1 MVASPSGVDAATF
14 QPRRFRIVRCIGSGA
29 TGDVYEAVDRET
41 GARFALKTLRHLLP
55 HAIGR
60 FKNEFRALLDI
71 NHPNLVSFGELI
83 EEDGHLFFT
92 MELVKGVDFL
102 TWTAGNE
109 ERLRAA
115 LADLGH
121 GLLQLHGAG
130 KVHRDVKPSNVLVT
144 ADGRVVILDFGLLA
158 DSESGDTWSGQSIV
172 GTPMY
177 MAPEQAAGQS
187 PGPGGDWYA
196 VGVMLYEALTGK
208 TPFDGPLM
216 KILLDK
222 QQTEPPPP
230 ESIAPDAPADL
241 VALCKSLLRFDPAQ
255 RPSGETILRQLGGR
269 SHRPSQPPTTP
280 LTHGPPFVG
289 RHVELNILRAMFD
302 ATRSQLR
309 PHAVLVEGDS
319 GVGKSTL
326 VRVFAR
332 ALESETAVLA
342 GRCFERE
349 SVSYKAFDGV
359 VEAIARLLSKLDPAD
374 AAAML
379 PLHGALLSQVFPA
392 LKRIKAFA
400 SAPLP
405 QGDAPERELRT
416 RAFGALRELLLRL
429 TLRRPVV
436 IVIDDLQ
443 WADED
448 SLALLGEILRPP
460 EAPPVLVIATLRPT
474 IEGTAAAAAAERVR
488 AVCTDVR
495 RVRLGP
501 LAPDE
506 ARELAGILLHAHG
519 VSTPVD
525 LDALSREAAGHPLF
539 LDELVRHLGSSGD
552 TATGSLHLEDV
563 VARRVAALDARA
575 RDVVELVAVAGHPL
589 YLETFARA
597 ADVPPDSLGRLVSA
611 LRVSNLVR
619 SGGIRPTDTIEPYH
633 DRVRDAILAGVDDER
648 RQSLHLTLAG
658 AIEGS
663 PHPAQEQILAFHWEG
678 AGRNDVAARHA
689 AAAGQRAL
697 ETLAFDQAA
706 RAFRWALDLGHRDRA
721 NLCDKL
727 GDALGN
733 IGRGAAAADAYLAAA
748 EHVGVDAVAVEM
760 RRKAAEQLL
769 ISGHIDRGMRLIT
782 QVLAALGMKLP
793 ATPNRAL
800 ASLLLR
806 RARLRLRGIRFE
818 PRHESEVAATELTR
832 VDMCW
837 SVATGLAM
845 VDVIR
850 GADFQTRHL
859 LLALDAGEPTRVAKA
874 LAVEGGFL
882 STQGKG
888 GRKRALKLFAAARE
902 HLDRTP
908 SAFAMALLLGAECVH
923 AYQGGRWTRAL
934 ELAREAERA
943 ISDQGNATGV
953 AWQHDTIHFFLCYAL
968 FYLGKLDELA
978 SLTPTLLRAANERGD
993 LYAATNLRVGIPN
1006 AAWLVPD
1013 QPAQAGAELDLA
1025 LAQWTVNGF
1034 HLQHYHHLL
1043 GLGQLHLYTGE
1054 AAKGYAALAER
1065 WAALEGSL
1073 ILRVE
1078 LVRNEAYLL
1087 RARLALLEAQQEP
1100 SRRDARL
1107 REARRL
1113 IKPTLS
1119 GGPGMAGMGELAAA
1133 GLAASLGDHDDAVA
1147 RLRRAVAQLDTDEM
1161 ATYAAVARL
1170 RLGALLAG
1178 DEGAAL
1184 RAAGTAHLAAN
1195 GVVAPAKFAQMLA
1208 PGFATE

>member
-1 MVASPSGVDAATF
+1 MDAATF

-41 GARFALKTLRHLLP
+41 GAQMALKTLRHLLP

-102 TWTAGNE
+102 TWTHGDE
-109 ERLRAA
+109 SRLRAA

-121 GLLQLHGAG
+121 GLVQLHTAG

-241 VALCKSLLRFDPAQ
+241 VALCKSLLRFDPSQ
-255 RPSGETILRQLGGR
+255 RPSGEAVLRTLGGR
-269 SHRPSQPPTTP
+269 SHRPSQPTTP

-289 RHVELNILRAMFD
+289 RHSELNILRAMFD
-302 ATRSQLR
+302 ACAAEQR
-309 PHAVLVEGDS
+309 PQVVLVEGDS

-332 ALESETAVLA
+332 GLESETAVLA

-416 RAFGALRELLLRL
+416 RAFGALRELLVRL
-429 TLRRPVV
+429 TQRRPVV

-448 SLALLGEILRPP
+448 SLALLGEILRAP
-460 EAPPVLVIATLRPT
+460 EAPPVFVIATLRPT
-474 IEGTAAAAAAERVR
+474 TDGSAAAAAAERVR
-488 AVCTDVR
+488 AVCPEVR
-495 RVRLGP
+495 RMRLGP
-501 LAPDE
+501 LALDE
-506 ARELAGILLHAHG
+506 SRELAGILLHAHG

-552 TATGSLHLEDV
+552 PATGALHLEDV
-563 VARRVAALDARA
+563 VARRVAALDTRA

-597 ADVPPDSLGRLVSA
+597 ADVPPDSLARLVSA

-633 DRVRDAILAGVDDER
+633 DRVRDAILAGVDDEQ

-663 PHPAQEQILAFHWEG
+663 PHPGQEQILAFHWEG

-748 EHVGVDAVAVEM
+748 EHVGVDAVALEM

-806 RARLRLRGIRFE
+806 RARLRLRGIGFE

-845 VDVIR
+845 VDIIR

-859 LLALDAGEPTRVAKA
+859 LLALEAGEPTRVAKA

-888 GRKRALKLFAAARE
+888 GRKRALKLFAAART
-902 HLDRTP
+902 HLETSP
-908 SAFAMALLLGAECVH
+908 SPFATALLLGSECIH
-923 AYQGGRWTRAL
+923 AYQSGLWARAL
-934 ELAREAERA
+934 DLARAAERA
-943 ISDQGNATGV
+943 ISEQGGATGV
-953 AWQHDTIHFFLCYAL
+953 AWQHDTIHFFLCYSL

-1013 QPAQAGAELDLA
+1013 RPAQAAAELELA

-1065 WAALEGSL
+1065 WAGLESSL

-1087 RARLALLEAQQEP
+1087 RARLALLEAEQDP
-1100 SRRDARL
+1100 SRRDVRL
-1107 REARRL
+1107 REATRL
-1113 IKPTLS
+1113 IKPSLT
-1119 GGPGMAGMGELAAA
+1119 GGPGLAGMGELAAA
-1133 GLAASLGDHDDAVA
+1133 GVAASLGDGDDAVA
-1147 RLRRAVAQLDTDEM
+1147 RLRRAITLLDGDDM
-1161 ATYAAVARL
+1161 ATYAAVARI
-1170 RLGALLAG
+1170 RLGDLLGG
-1178 DEGAAL
+1178 DEGAGL
-1184 RAAGTAHLAAN
+1184 RATGAVHLAST
-1195 GVVAPAKFAQMLA
+1195 GVVAPDKFARMLA
-1208 PGFATE
+1208 PGFAPEKA